1 MKKILIQYLY
11 IFAFALVFLALAFAT
26 LNKKDP
32 NPLENIEQRLEESRK
47 IKDKYPDRIP
57 IICEKSASSKLP
69 NVDKTK

>member
-1 MKKILIQYLY
+1 MLIGVP
-11 IFAFALVFLALAFAT
+11 I
-26 LNKKDP
+26 D
-32 NPLENIEQRLEESRK
+32 QRLEESRK